1 MELPWSEPVAR
12 RVCDTFMV
20 RASLSNYRPTLISFR
35 QNAIFYISGP
45 DISLRIYGPGEE
57 SDPRDF
63 NGDQRAMAEGAEFP
77 SRASVADRDRAT
89 LEFTRLPNI
98 SLAMDCRGRART
110 GRCFRFWAAST
121 AVSRP
126 ARCGSPIGA
135 GLHQMT
141 RIRQRFDRIRAAE
154 IISKEAEA
162 VLAGVIGRAA
172 AMANSLGNTRL
183 GRGILHGDAMPGN
196 AVQSR
201 GEMVMIDLDSVCAG
215 PREWDLVP
223 MYVTSKR
230 FFPNGERRWH
240 AFLKGYGVNDGDLPD
255 LQAASII
262 KQLSM
267 TIYLCLSAGQSA
279 NIDAEIA
286 RRIRMWETRD
296 LAGRWTTG
304 FTI

>member
-1 MELPWSEPVAR
+1 MVISALWLKERSFPAV
-12 RVCDTFMV
+12 RVSPIEIAQPLNLLGCQTSV
-20 RASLSNYRPTLISFR
+20 WQWI
-35 QNAIFYISGP
+35 
-45 DISLRIYGPGEE
+45 
-57 SDPRDF
+57 
-63 NGDQRAMAEGAEFP
+63 
-77 SRASVADRDRAT
+77 VADEPGQDSAFAFGQLLRRFHDLPAT
-89 LEFTRLPNI
+89 DAPSVPDF
-98 SLAMDCRGRART
+98 D
-110 GRCFRFWAAST
+110 
-121 AVSRP
+121 
-126 ARCGSPIGA
+126 
-135 GLHQMT
+135 QMT

-162 VLAGVIGRAA
+162 LLTGVIGRAA
-172 AMANSLGNTRL
+172 AMADSLGNTRL

-201 GEMVMIDLDSVCAG
+201 GVMVMIDLDSVCAG

-286 RRIRMWETRD
+286 RRIRVWETWD